1 VVASLLASKPFM
13 FLPQV
18 AVALFVL
25 LPPPAGFGAAILS
38 TGGCWAESEA
48 RRENVDQ

>member
-1 VVASLLASKPFM
+1 VAVSLPASKPFM

-25 LPPPAGFGAAILS
+25 LPPPAGFGAAFLS
-38 TGGCWAESEA
+38 TGDCWAESEA
-48 RRENVDQ
+48 RHENVDQ